1 MIEKTY
7 NVGIYCRLSNDDERD
22 GESVSIENQKLLLQ
36 SYVRQ
41 RGWNEIAVYCDDG
54 YSGTNFDRPG
64 VKRLIEDAKAKKINL
79 ILVKDL
85 SRFGRNY
92 IEFGQYT
99 DYLFP
104 SLGCRFIALNNGI
117 DTMSD
122 NGSTDVM
129 CFLNLF
135 NEFYSRD
142 TSKKVKAVKRACAES
157 GKFMGTYPA
166 YGYKRD
172 PEDKH
177 HLVIDEET
185 APTVRRIFSM
195 RASGMGFRAIAVTLN
210 EEGVLPPG
218 ALYYQRKGRSDPR
231 NVNHKW
237 AETTVK
243 ALIRSEVYIGNMV
256 QGKTGT
262 LSYKSRKLINKPEE
276 EWIRVEGTH
285 EPIISREVWDTVV
298 SIDKK
303 KVRKTP
309 PTDGIRSI
317 FTGLVYCADCGF
329 KMRNHIERF
338 TYKDGTPGRY
348 SSFICGN
355 YARSGKSACTIHSIY
370 ENVLEEL
377 VLTDIRE
384 KARFVECDGERLAEQ
399 ISRMKEKESRSRV
412 ISYEQEMKAAAA
424 RMTELERLM
433 QNLYE
438 DKCTGTIPQTVFQTL
453 MRKYETERAEKAAAI
468 PELEQKVRAQLE
480 NRQDANRWMEVIRRY
495 TEITALDEN
504 ILFELVDRIEV
515 GEARKVNGQ
524 RICDVK
530 VVYRYVGSVDDALS
544 QERLEAY
551 EKLYKVGIYC
561 RLSVDDAS
569 NSAKAKNY
577 IPADESV
584 SIENQYELLSK
595 FVMLNGWTEVK
606 TYRDDGYSGGNFQR
620 PGFLEMLED
629 ARHGLINLILVKD
642 LSRLGRD
649 FVEVGRY
656 TDVIFPSLG
665 CRFVSVLDCL
675 DTEGDNTDMLH
686 FRSLMNDYHL
696 KDLSNKVKS
705 VLHAKMRSGQY
716 IAAYAPYGYR
726 KSEEDRHR
734 LVIDEEAAAVVRR
747 MFELRRAGMAYGKIA
762 AVLNSEGIL
771 SPRWYWAKLYG
782 NGSCKYANL
791 WMYATVKNILTNEV
805 YTGNLIQ
812 NQTGSRSYKDDTMIY
827 KPESEWIRHEALH
840 EAIISPEVWNEVQA
854 INRERTL
861 LSADNAPPKPFLFTG
876 KLVCADCKAP
886 LQGNRETQR
895 RKNGTSKKYVS
906 YFCSR
911 YTASGYGACSRHTI
925 YEMTLTE
932 LVLSEIRAHA
942 EALELDEAAMLD
954 RLQAQRTAADAE
966 RLESV
971 RQEIGKLRRRVHEL
985 EQMTV
990 KLYEDKVCGSI
1001 SAASFAVLLEKTE
1014 QERRQRTDRLDTLL
1028 AEVREY
1034 EQSAADIQS
1043 WAAVVRKHLHIREL
1057 DRETVDELIDR
1068 IEVGEKTVVD
1078 GKNVRDIK
1086 IYYRFVGNI

>member
-1 MIEKTY
+1 
-7 NVGIYCRLSNDDERD
+7 
-22 GESVSIENQKLLLQ
+22 
-36 SYVRQ
+36 
-41 RGWNEIAVYCDDG
+41 
-54 YSGTNFDRPG
+54 
-64 VKRLIEDAKAKKINL
+64 
-79 ILVKDL
+79 
-85 SRFGRNY
+85 
-92 IEFGQYT
+92 
-99 DYLFP
+99 
-104 SLGCRFIALNNGI
+104 
-117 DTMSD
+117 
-122 NGSTDVM
+122 
-129 CFLNLF
+129 
-135 NEFYSRD
+135 
-142 TSKKVKAVKRACAES
+142 
-157 GKFMGTYPA
+157 
-166 YGYKRD
+166 
-172 PEDKH
+172 
-177 HLVIDEET
+177 
-185 APTVRRIFSM
+185 
-195 RASGMGFRAIAVTLN
+195 
-210 EEGVLPPG
+210 
-218 ALYYQRKGRSDPR
+218 
-231 NVNHKW
+231 
-237 AETTVK
+237 
-243 ALIRSEVYIGNMV
+243 
-256 QGKTGT
+256 
-262 LSYKSRKLINKPEE
+262 
-276 EWIRVEGTH
+276 
-285 EPIISREVWDTVV
+285 
-298 SIDKK
+298 
-303 KVRKTP
+303 
-309 PTDGIRSI
+309 
-317 FTGLVYCADCGF
+317 
-329 KMRNHIERF
+329 
-338 TYKDGTPGRY
+338 
-348 SSFICGN
+348 
-355 YARSGKSACTIHSIY
+355 
-370 ENVLEEL
+370 
-377 VLTDIRE
+377 
-384 KARFVECDGERLAEQ
+384 
-399 ISRMKEKESRSRV
+399 MK
-412 ISYEQEMKAAAA
+412 
-424 RMTELERLM
+424 
-433 QNLYE
+433 
-438 DKCTGTIPQTVFQTL
+438 
-453 MRKYETERAEKAAAI
+453 
-468 PELEQKVRAQLE
+468 
-480 NRQDANRWMEVIRRY
+480 
-495 TEITALDEN
+495 
-504 ILFELVDRIEV
+504 
-515 GEARKVNGQ
+515 
-524 RICDVK
+524 
-530 VVYRYVGSVDDALS
+530 
-544 QERLEAY
+544 
-551 EKLYKVGIYC
+551 KLYKVGIYC

-606 TYRDDGYSGGNFQR
+606 SYRDDGYSGGNFQR

-726 KSEEDRHR
+726 KSEEDRHW

-747 MFELRRAGMAYGKIA
+747 MFELRRTGMAYGKIA

-854 INRERTL
+854 INRERTR

-932 LVLSEIRAHA
+932 LVLNEIRSHA
-942 EALELDEAAMLD
+942 EKLELDEAAMLD

-966 RLESV
+966 RQESV
-971 RQEIGKLRRRVHEL
+971 RQEIGKLRRRVYEL
-985 EQMTV
+985 EQMTA

-1068 IEVGEKTVVD
+1068 IEVGEKTVID

>member
-1 MIEKTY
+1 
-7 NVGIYCRLSNDDERD
+7 
-22 GESVSIENQKLLLQ
+22 
-36 SYVRQ
+36 
-41 RGWNEIAVYCDDG
+41 
-54 YSGTNFDRPG
+54 
-64 VKRLIEDAKAKKINL
+64 
-79 ILVKDL
+79 
-85 SRFGRNY
+85 
-92 IEFGQYT
+92 
-99 DYLFP
+99 
-104 SLGCRFIALNNGI
+104 
-117 DTMSD
+117 
-122 NGSTDVM
+122 
-129 CFLNLF
+129 
-135 NEFYSRD
+135 
-142 TSKKVKAVKRACAES
+142 
-157 GKFMGTYPA
+157 
-166 YGYKRD
+166 
-172 PEDKH
+172 
-177 HLVIDEET
+177 
-185 APTVRRIFSM
+185 
-195 RASGMGFRAIAVTLN
+195 
-210 EEGVLPPG
+210 
-218 ALYYQRKGRSDPR
+218 
-231 NVNHKW
+231 
-237 AETTVK
+237 
-243 ALIRSEVYIGNMV
+243 
-256 QGKTGT
+256 
-262 LSYKSRKLINKPEE
+262 
-276 EWIRVEGTH
+276 
-285 EPIISREVWDTVV
+285 
-298 SIDKK
+298 
-303 KVRKTP
+303 
-309 PTDGIRSI
+309 
-317 FTGLVYCADCGF
+317 
-329 KMRNHIERF
+329 
-338 TYKDGTPGRY
+338 
-348 SSFICGN
+348 
-355 YARSGKSACTIHSIY
+355 
-370 ENVLEEL
+370 
-377 VLTDIRE
+377 
-384 KARFVECDGERLAEQ
+384 
-399 ISRMKEKESRSRV
+399 MK
-412 ISYEQEMKAAAA
+412 
-424 RMTELERLM
+424 
-433 QNLYE
+433 
-438 DKCTGTIPQTVFQTL
+438 
-453 MRKYETERAEKAAAI
+453 
-468 PELEQKVRAQLE
+468 
-480 NRQDANRWMEVIRRY
+480 
-495 TEITALDEN
+495 
-504 ILFELVDRIEV
+504 
-515 GEARKVNGQ
+515 
-524 RICDVK
+524 
-530 VVYRYVGSVDDALS
+530 
-544 QERLEAY
+544 
-551 EKLYKVGIYC
+551 KLYKVGIYC

-876 KLVCADCKAP
+876 KLICTDCKAP

-954 RLQAQRTAADAE
+954 RLQAQRSAASAE
-966 RLESV
+966 RMEGI
-971 RQEIGKLRRRVHEL
+971 RQEITKLRRRIFEL
-985 EQMTV
+985 EQSTS
-990 KLYEDKVCGSI
+990 KLYEDKVCGVI
-1001 SAASFAVLLEKTE
+1001 TPAAFSVLMQKSE
-1014 QERRQRTDRLDTLL
+1014 QERLQKTERLDALL
-1028 AEVREY
+1028 SETQQQ
-1034 EQSAADIQS
+1034 EQEAAAMQRWSALI
-1043 WAAVVRKHLHIREL
+1043 RKHLHIREL
-1057 DRETVDELIDR
+1057 DRDTVDELIDR
-1068 IEVGEKTVVD
+1068 IEVGESAVVD
-1078 GKNVRDIK
+1078 GKRVRDIR
-1086 IYYRFVGNI
+1086 IFYRFIGNV

>member
-1 MIEKTY
+1 
-7 NVGIYCRLSNDDERD
+7 
-22 GESVSIENQKLLLQ
+22 
-36 SYVRQ
+36 
-41 RGWNEIAVYCDDG
+41 
-54 YSGTNFDRPG
+54 
-64 VKRLIEDAKAKKINL
+64 
-79 ILVKDL
+79 
-85 SRFGRNY
+85 
-92 IEFGQYT
+92 
-99 DYLFP
+99 
-104 SLGCRFIALNNGI
+104 
-117 DTMSD
+117 
-122 NGSTDVM
+122 
-129 CFLNLF
+129 
-135 NEFYSRD
+135 
-142 TSKKVKAVKRACAES
+142 
-157 GKFMGTYPA
+157 
-166 YGYKRD
+166 
-172 PEDKH
+172 
-177 HLVIDEET
+177 
-185 APTVRRIFSM
+185 
-195 RASGMGFRAIAVTLN
+195 
-210 EEGVLPPG
+210 
-218 ALYYQRKGRSDPR
+218 
-231 NVNHKW
+231 
-237 AETTVK
+237 
-243 ALIRSEVYIGNMV
+243 
-256 QGKTGT
+256 
-262 LSYKSRKLINKPEE
+262 
-276 EWIRVEGTH
+276 
-285 EPIISREVWDTVV
+285 
-298 SIDKK
+298 
-303 KVRKTP
+303 
-309 PTDGIRSI
+309 
-317 FTGLVYCADCGF
+317 
-329 KMRNHIERF
+329 
-338 TYKDGTPGRY
+338 
-348 SSFICGN
+348 
-355 YARSGKSACTIHSIY
+355 
-370 ENVLEEL
+370 
-377 VLTDIRE
+377 
-384 KARFVECDGERLAEQ
+384 
-399 ISRMKEKESRSRV
+399 MK
-412 ISYEQEMKAAAA
+412 
-424 RMTELERLM
+424 
-433 QNLYE
+433 
-438 DKCTGTIPQTVFQTL
+438 
-453 MRKYETERAEKAAAI
+453 
-468 PELEQKVRAQLE
+468 
-480 NRQDANRWMEVIRRY
+480 
-495 TEITALDEN
+495 
-504 ILFELVDRIEV
+504 
-515 GEARKVNGQ
+515 
-524 RICDVK
+524 
-530 VVYRYVGSVDDALS
+530 
-544 QERLEAY
+544 
-551 EKLYKVGIYC
+551 KLYKVGIYC

-606 TYRDDGYSGGNFQR
+606 SYRDDGYSGGNFQR

-656 TDVIFPSLG
+656 TDVVFPSLG

-705 VLHAKMRSGQY
+705 VLHTKMRSGQY

-747 MFELRRAGMAYGKIA
+747 MFELRRGGMAYGKIA

-771 SPRWYWAKLYG
+771 SPRWYWAKRYG

-854 INRERTL
+854 INRERTR

-895 RKNGTSKKYVS
+895 RKNGTSKRYVS

-911 YTASGYGACSRHTI
+911 YTSSGHGACSRHTI
-925 YEMTLTE
+925 YEMTLAE
-932 LVLSEIRAHA
+932 LVMGEIRSHA

-966 RLESV
+966 RQESV
-971 RQEIGKLRRRVHEL
+971 RQEIGKLRRRVYEL
-985 EQMTV
+985 EQMTA

-1001 SAASFAVLLEKTE
+1001 SAASFAVLLEKAE
-1014 QERRQRTDRLDTLL
+1014 QERRQRSDRLDTLL
-1028 AEVREY
+1028 AEVRQY

-1043 WAAVVRKHLHIREL
+1043 WAAVVRKHLHIREI

>member
-1 MIEKTY
+1 
-7 NVGIYCRLSNDDERD
+7 
-22 GESVSIENQKLLLQ
+22 
-36 SYVRQ
+36 
-41 RGWNEIAVYCDDG
+41 
-54 YSGTNFDRPG
+54 
-64 VKRLIEDAKAKKINL
+64 
-79 ILVKDL
+79 
-85 SRFGRNY
+85 
-92 IEFGQYT
+92 
-99 DYLFP
+99 
-104 SLGCRFIALNNGI
+104 
-117 DTMSD
+117 
-122 NGSTDVM
+122 
-129 CFLNLF
+129 
-135 NEFYSRD
+135 
-142 TSKKVKAVKRACAES
+142 
-157 GKFMGTYPA
+157 
-166 YGYKRD
+166 
-172 PEDKH
+172 
-177 HLVIDEET
+177 
-185 APTVRRIFSM
+185 
-195 RASGMGFRAIAVTLN
+195 
-210 EEGVLPPG
+210 
-218 ALYYQRKGRSDPR
+218 
-231 NVNHKW
+231 
-237 AETTVK
+237 
-243 ALIRSEVYIGNMV
+243 
-256 QGKTGT
+256 
-262 LSYKSRKLINKPEE
+262 
-276 EWIRVEGTH
+276 
-285 EPIISREVWDTVV
+285 
-298 SIDKK
+298 
-303 KVRKTP
+303 
-309 PTDGIRSI
+309 
-317 FTGLVYCADCGF
+317 
-329 KMRNHIERF
+329 
-338 TYKDGTPGRY
+338 
-348 SSFICGN
+348 
-355 YARSGKSACTIHSIY
+355 
-370 ENVLEEL
+370 
-377 VLTDIRE
+377 
-384 KARFVECDGERLAEQ
+384 
-399 ISRMKEKESRSRV
+399 MK
-412 ISYEQEMKAAAA
+412 
-424 RMTELERLM
+424 
-433 QNLYE
+433 
-438 DKCTGTIPQTVFQTL
+438 
-453 MRKYETERAEKAAAI
+453 
-468 PELEQKVRAQLE
+468 
-480 NRQDANRWMEVIRRY
+480 
-495 TEITALDEN
+495 
-504 ILFELVDRIEV
+504 
-515 GEARKVNGQ
+515 
-524 RICDVK
+524 
-530 VVYRYVGSVDDALS
+530 
-544 QERLEAY
+544 
-551 EKLYKVGIYC
+551 KLYKVGIYC

-569 NSAKAKNY
+569 NSTKAKNY

-606 TYRDDGYSGGNFQR
+606 SYRDDGYSGGNFQR

-705 VLHAKMRSGQY
+705 VLHAKMCSGQY

-747 MFELRRAGMAYGKIA
+747 MFELRRGGMAYGKIA
-762 AVLNSEGIL
+762 AVLNREGIL
-771 SPRWYWAKLYG
+771 SPRWYWAKRYG

-791 WMYATVKNILTNEV
+791 WMYATVKNVLTNEV

-840 EAIISPEVWNEVQA
+840 EAIISPEVWSEVQA
-854 INRERTL
+854 INRERTR

-895 RKNGTSKKYVS
+895 RKNGTFKKYVS

-925 YEMTLTE
+925 YEMTLAE

-971 RQEIGKLRRRVHEL
+971 RQKIGKLRRRVYEL
-985 EQMTV
+985 EQMTA

-1014 QERRQRTDRLDTLL
+1014 QERCQRTDRLDTLL
-1028 AEVREY
+1028 AEIREY

-1043 WAAVVRKHLHIREL
+1043 WAAVVRKHLHIQEL